1 MSLDNLLGRSLERV
15 DPDPDAIRRL
25 LEAARRNI
33 ADARVEAISRENRF
47 DAAYKAIMQLANAAL
62 QASGYRTLT
71 SQPGHHR
78 TMLQSLPKT
87 VGLEPE
93 RVLILDKL
101 RMQRN
106 VSDYS
111 GDPVTVAAMDECMA
125 SAKSLLDDVAAWLA
139 KNHPEI

>member
-1 MSLDNLLGRSLERV
+1 MSLDNLLGRSLERIE
-15 DPDPDAIRRL
+15 PDTATIRRL
-25 LEAARRNI
+25 REAARRNI
-33 ADARVEAISRENRF
+33 ADAEVEAISRENRF

-87 VGLEPE
+87 VGVEPE
-93 RVLILDKL
+93 RVMVLDKL

-106 VSDYS
+106 VADYS
-111 GDPVTVAAMDECMA
+111 GDPVTAATMEKCVD
-125 SAKSLLDDVAAWLA
+125 SAKALLDDVSAWLDQ
-139 KNHPEI
+139 NHPER